1 METKMIQKLLHEG
14 VEVET
19 SIDGYYAAD
28 FPEIT
33 TEKQSHR
40 HHPVHTVVVTHFE
53 LARMIER
60 VNRRFASLL
69 RTEMTKLGIED
80 VGPAQA
86 MVLMAIGDVELS
98 VGELLDRGHYV
109 GSNISYDQKQ
119 RADGG
124 YIDRVASQRDKR
136 SARIRLTEKGEQ
148 LCANL
153 RDAGG
158 AYNRVL
164 ARDAD
169 DLRNLEIAFQTLHRL
184 ELVWGNA
191 ARYGI

>member
-1 METKMIQKLLHEG
+1 MIQKLLHEG

-19 SIDGYYAAD
+19 SIDGFAAAD
-28 FPEIT
+28 FPEISADN
-33 TEKQSHR
+33 KKAKPANHA
-40 HHPVHTVVVTHFE
+40 VVVTHFE

-60 VNRRFASLL
+60 VNRRFAGVL
-69 RTEMTKLGIED
+69 RNEMTKLGIED

-86 MVLMAIGDVELS
+86 MVLLAIGDVELS

-109 GSNISYDQKQ
+109 GSNISYYLKQ
-119 RADGG
+119 LADGG

-136 SARIRLTEKGEQ
+136 SARIRLTQKGEQ
-148 LCANL
+148 LCADL
-153 RDAGG
+153 RNAGG
-158 AYNRVL
+158 TYNRLL
-164 ARDAD
+164 ARDAE

-191 ARYGI
+191 TRYGL

>member
-1 METKMIQKLLHEG
+1 MIQKLLREG

-19 SIDGYYAAD
+19 SIGDSMPAD
-28 FPEIT
+28 FPESRADSKKA
-33 TEKQSHR
+33 KQANQ
-40 HHPVHTVVVTHFE
+40 TVVTHFE

-60 VNRRFASLL
+60 VNRRFAGVL
-69 RTEMTKLGIED
+69 RNEMTRIGIDD

-86 MVLMAIGDVELS
+86 MVLLAIGDVELS

-109 GSNISYDQKQ
+109 GTNISYYLKQ
-119 RADGG
+119 LGDGG
-124 YIDRVASQRDKR
+124 YIDRVASQRDRR
-136 SARIRLTEKGEQ
+136 SARIRLTDKGEQ
-148 LCANL
+148 LCTAL
-153 RDAGG
+153 RNAGG
-158 AYNRVL
+158 AYNRIL
-164 ARDAD
+164 AKDAD

>member
-1 METKMIQKLLHEG
+1 MIQKLLREG

-19 SIDGYYAAD
+19 SIDGYHTAD

-33 TEKQSHR
+33 GDYQGTKRSN
-40 HHPVHTVVVTHFE
+40 HTVLVTHFE

-60 VNRRFASLL
+60 VNRRFAGVL
-69 RTEMTKLGIED
+69 RNEMTKLGIDD

-86 MVLMAIGDVELS
+86 MVLLAIGDVELS

-109 GSNISYDQKQ
+109 GSNISYYLKQ
-119 RADGG
+119 LADGG

-148 LCANL
+148 LCSNL
-153 RDAGG
+153 RNAGG

-191 ARYGI
+191 TRYGI

>member
-1 METKMIQKLLHEG
+1 MIQKLLREG

-19 SIDGYYAAD
+19 SIDGYDAAD

-33 TEKQSHR
+33 AEKQGHR
-40 HHPVHTVVVTHFE
+40 HPVHTVVVTHFE

-109 GSNISYDQKQ
+109 GSNISYYLKQ
-119 RADGG
+119 LADGG

-153 RDAGG
+153 RNAGG

-169 DLRNLEIAFQTLHRL
+169 DLRNLEIAFQTLAQTRTGLGQCRTIRHL
-184 ELVWGNA
+184 IPV
-191 ARYGI
+191 

>member
-1 METKMIQKLLHEG
+1 METEMIQTLLPSE

-19 SIDGYYAAD
+19 SIGDVEVAD

-33 TEKQSHR
+33 AKKQAHR
-40 HHPVHTVVVTHFE
+40 HPAHTVVVTHFE

-69 RTEMTKLGIED
+69 RTEMAKLGIDD

-86 MVLMAIGDVELS
+86 MVLLAIGDVELS

-109 GSNISYDQKQ
+109 GSNISYYLKQ
-119 RADGG
+119 LADGG

-136 SARIRLTEKGEQ
+136 SARIRVTEKGEQ

-158 AYNRVL
+158 AYNRIL

>member
-1 METKMIQKLLHEG
+1 METKMTQALLPSG

-19 SIDGYYAAD
+19 SISDANVAD

-33 TEKQSHR
+33 ARKQGHR
-40 HHPVHTVVVTHFE
+40 HPVHTVVVTHFE

-69 RTEMTKLGIED
+69 RTEIAKLGIED

-86 MVLMAIGDVELS
+86 MVLLAIGDVELS

-109 GSNISYDQKQ
+109 GSNISYYLKQ
-119 RADGG
+119 LADGG

-136 SARIRLTEKGEQ
+136 SARIRVTKKGEQ
-148 LCANL
+148 LCTNL
-153 RDAGG
+153 RNAGG

-169 DLRNLEIAFQTLHRL
+169 DLRNLEIAFQTLHKL

>member
-1 METKMIQKLLHEG
+1 MIQKLLRDG

-19 SIDGYYAAD
+19 SIDGIKPAD
-28 FPEIT
+28 FPESRGDSKKS
-33 TEKQSHR
+33 KQANHS
-40 HHPVHTVVVTHFE
+40 VVVTHFE

-60 VNRRFASLL
+60 VNRRFAGVL
-69 RTEMTKLGIED
+69 RNEITKLGIDD

-86 MVLMAIGDVELS
+86 MVLLAIGDVELS

-109 GSNISYDQKQ
+109 GSNISYYLKQ
-119 RADGG
+119 LSDGG

-148 LCANL
+148 LCADL

-158 AYNRVL
+158 AYNRML
-164 ARDAD
+164 AKDAD

>member
-1 METKMIQKLLHEG
+1 METKMIQTLLPKE

-19 SIDGYYAAD
+19 SIGDVEVAD

-33 TEKQSHR
+33 AKKQGHR
-40 HHPVHTVVVTHFE
+40 HPVHTVVVTHFE

-86 MVLMAIGDVELS
+86 MVLLAIGDVELS

-109 GSNISYDQKQ
+109 GSNISYYLKQ
-119 RADGG
+119 LADGG

-136 SARIRLTEKGEQ
+136 SARIRVTEKGEK

>member
-19 SIDGYYAAD
+19 SIDGYDAAD

-33 TEKQSHR
+33 AEKQGHR
-40 HHPVHTVVVTHFE
+40 HPVHTVVVTHFE

-69 RTEMTKLGIED
+69 RTELTKLGIED

-86 MVLMAIGDVELS
+86 MVLLAIGDVELS
-98 VGELLDRGHYV
+98 VGELLDRGHYI
-109 GSNISYDQKQ
+109 GSNISYYLKQ
-119 RADGG
+119 LADGG

-136 SARIRLTEKGEQ
+136 SARIRLTDKGEQ

-153 RDAGG
+153 RNAGG

-164 ARDAD
+164 ARDDD